1 MAAGIDVS
9 ILELEETTFE
19 SELVSRSPIAPSGV
33 MVNVVAC
40 LAGLPGICMTVESQP
55 YGYSC

>member
-9 ILELEETTFE
+9 ILELEEIISE

-33 MVNVVAC
+33 MVNVVAS
-40 LAGLPGICMTVESQP
+40 LAGLPGICMTVKSQP
-55 YGYSC
+55 YSC

>member
-9 ILELEETTFE
+9 ILELEEIISE

-33 MVNVVAC
+33 MVNVVAS
-40 LAGLPGICMTVESQP
+40 LAGLPGICTTVES
-55 YGYSC
+55 